1 MLPTYLLFLEF
12 SRFFSRLE
20 TENRIILISRL
31 ETKTENWIILVSR
44 PRRDREFCKMI
55 SRDRDDTE
63 TRNLDREI
71 REIETETR
79 VSSNPGQD
87 LLSTDHQ
94 STKLFFFFCNDW
106 CFYDAIAMV
115 FSVCFLSLMYTS
127 EVTFQHFMII
137 VLFSEAFML
146 ASLLEL
152 IS

>member
-20 TENRIILISRL
+20 TETENRIILISRL
-31 ETKTENWIILVSR
+31 ETKTEDWIILVSR

-79 VSSNPGQD
+79 VSSNPVVAVKKSCLQASSLQGQ
-87 LLSTDHQ
+87 
-94 STKLFFFFCNDW
+94 
-106 CFYDAIAMV
+106 
-115 FSVCFLSLMYTS
+115 FSQKSIELMNYAWS
-127 EVTFQHFMII
+127 I
-137 VLFSEAFML
+137 VKKMEKNHTYCMAFDRILWFSE
-146 ASLLEL
+146 
-152 IS
+152 